1 MAQKIVDGEYNSSR
15 DSPSKSLRGWNS
27 NNKNLQRVNLRG
39 LRVGFYPSK
48 RDQGK
53 LSIRFW

>member
-1 MAQKIVDGEYNSSR
+1 MQKQKENHNGGFISKMLGSSR
-15 DSPSKSLRGWNS
+15 
-27 NNKNLQRVNLRG
+27 NNGNGLPKVNLRG